1 MRRIQLGER
10 QQLWW
15 PELAGNELAAAP
27 EFGHRSIRRYGALR
41 EKLVGAAGS

>member
-1 MRRIQLGER
+1 MRRIRLGER
-10 QQLWW
+10 QRLWW

-27 EFGHRSIRRYGALR
+27 EFGCRSIRRYGALR

>member
-27 EFGHRSIRRYGALR
+27 EFRRQSIRRYGALR